1 MGRVHPYFSF
11 SFCPII
17 FLCVTNLLHKKG
29 QKRAPIVKRV
39 LDFNV
44 KNNSFPICL
53 QSGADDLWT
62 QTTLQNNDDDE
73 KKQKKKQNQGQ
84 LVLFHKVGFE
94 KLNWKKQKPKK
105 TDEKFEEQF
114 QGWKRSRCGSSSGI
128 SDIWIK
134 VFTHLLTKYKK
145 WYKFTQCSDNILI
158 NHFVRSKLDFEFFFF

>member
-39 LDFNV
+39 QDFNV

-73 KKQKKKQNQGQ
+73 KKPKKNKTKGNWFCSTKWVLKSLIESSKKKKQNQKKLMKNLRNNFRVEKG
-84 LVLFHKVGFE
+84 VDVGAH
-94 KLNWKKQKPKK
+94 QV
-105 TDEKFEEQF
+105 F
-114 QGWKRSRCGSSSGI
+114 QIFGS
-128 SDIWIK
+128 K
-134 VFTHLLTKYKK
+134 CLLICWQNTRNGTNLLSAQTT
-145 WYKFTQCSDNILI
+145 F
-158 NHFVRSKLDFEFFFF
+158 